1 MNFLQYSR
9 TGAKLQERFPPT
21 WRVDGKDSRPKNKCL
36 DKKDS
41 RPKNKCLDKK
51 VKSSCIGKKPSAE
64 FSRPGAGK

>member
-36 DKKDS
+36 DKK
-41 RPKNKCLDKK
+41 